1 MPEELP
7 CSSYTSKLKML
18 KKQGKKTFG
27 LGLSNLISQ
36 RTIYKDKRGKISQ
49 EAPAVVQERGD
60 SDLFQI
66 GGLYQGSD
74 NWD

>member
-36 RTIYKDKRGKISQ
+36 RTIYKDNKKTYYNYWTD
-49 EAPAVVQERGD
+49 V
-60 SDLFQI
+60 
-66 GGLYQGSD
+66 YQD
-74 NWD
+74 TL

>member
-36 RTIYKDKRGKISQ
+36 RTIYKDNKKTYYNYWTD
-49 EAPAVVQERGD
+49 V
-60 SDLFQI
+60 
-66 GGLYQGSD
+66 Y
-74 NWD
+74 

>member
-7 CSSYTSKLKML
+7 CSYTSKLKML

-36 RTIYKDKRGKISQ
+36 RTIYKDNKKTYYNYWTD
-49 EAPAVVQERGD
+49 V
-60 SDLFQI
+60 
-66 GGLYQGSD
+66 YQD
-74 NWD
+74 TL